1 MSGHS
6 ECGTKFEFDNLLQD
20 SFAAIIFCLFISPSL
35 IEPGAVVHQC
45 RPGSYSL
52 VRLFVISYYSL
63 GVVGMGARSTKQS
76 PQYLL
81 ETFWRRHSFH
91 DMAIESLVAINR
103 RVLIRLEEYTLVITE
118 VSKFSK
124 EIEEF
129 PTSWVR
135 HKWTERGNSFDL
147 IVEAELGKF
156 EVVGRDVRLFRN
168 ADMAIL
174 IPAVDL

>member
-1 MSGHS
+1 
-6 ECGTKFEFDNLLQD
+6 
-20 SFAAIIFCLFISPSL
+20 
-35 IEPGAVVHQC
+35 
-45 RPGSYSL
+45 
-52 VRLFVISYYSL
+52 
-63 GVVGMGARSTKQS
+63 
-76 PQYLL
+76 
-81 ETFWRRHSFH
+81 
-91 DMAIESLVAINR
+91 MAIESLVAINR